1 MRMDKTEGKTERGRE
16 GVAPPTEVGGLIN
29 GVHPFLID
37 FAKKADATVVA
48 AVVLTVEFP
57 DRLCPR
63 TACKT
68 D

>member
-1 MRMDKTEGKTERGRE
+1 M
-16 GVAPPTEVGGLIN
+16 N